1 MDYTNLWIN
10 REGKVSKVGIIG
22 ATKGYGYTLL
32 AQIPKVKNMEL
43 RVICSRHTDECMD
56 VLKEVGYTED
66 QIAVCPTEE
75 AIRQA
80 PADAILIVSDYKLVM
95 ECGITAMVECTGNT
109 AVSSDA
115 AITALKKG
123 INVYMVSKETD
134 SVCGPILNQIAAE
147 SGAVYA
153 LVNGD
158 QPRNLLD
165 LYSWAKLLGLEVIC
179 AGKSSEY
186 DFVWNR
192 ETADFTYTDG
202 STPVEN
208 LPQLMD
214 CWRYKGR
221 ETLDARRSL
230 LEKYLGVISA
240 DLCEMNL
247 VSNIT
252 GLAPACP
259 FLHYPI
265 AKISELADIFIPE
278 EDGGI
283 LTKTGV
289 VDVFYN
295 LRETDEASFCGGE
308 FIIVKCENEK
318 MWDILKGKGHVM
330 SRNGKYACIYY
341 PYHYMGLETPASILE
356 GDFLGVGCHPECRQV
371 TIMAGV
377 ADRDLPA
384 GTTLAVQGHHHSI
397 DGLTP
402 QLLEKKDAADAAP
415 FYLLNKAVL
424 LNDVKKGQPVTLKD
438 VDLSGLEAYN
448 LYLKGLEL

>member
-1 MDYTNLWIN
+1 
-10 REGKVSKVGIIG
+10 
-22 ATKGYGYTLL
+22 
-32 AQIPKVKNMEL
+32 ME
-43 RVICSRHTDECMD
+43 
-56 VLKEVGYTED
+56 
-66 QIAVCPTEE
+66 
-75 AIRQA
+75 
-80 PADAILIVSDYKLVM
+80 SD
-95 ECGITAMVECTGNT
+95 ITALVECTGNT
-109 AVSSDA
+109 AVSAEVSA
-115 AITALKKG
+115 EALKRG

-134 SVCGPILNQIAAE
+134 SVCGPILNRIAAE
-147 SGAVYA
+147 HSTVYS

-165 LYSWAKLLGLEVIC
+165 LYSWGKLLGLEIIAV
-179 AGKSSEY
+179 GKATEY
-186 DFVWNR
+186 DYVWNPD
-192 ETADFTYTDG
+192 TGAFTYLEG
-202 STPVEN
+202 EN
-208 LPQLMD
+208 PPSESIPQLKEF
-214 CWRYKGR
+214 WHYKGR
-221 ETLDARRSL
+221 ETLEGRRRL
-230 LEKYLGVISA
+230 LEKYMDVISA

-247 VSNIT
+247 VSNVT
-252 GLAPACP
+252 GYVPSAPRMN
-259 FLHYPI
+259 YPI

-402 QLLEKKDAADAAP
+402 QLLEKKDAADAASEGFWDAALYVATVAAGGRFLLP
-415 FYLLNKAVL
+415 TPTVAQRVNHIEVYCQQAVKLTCQGTGNMGGLASGQEWTAQAGRLYRLDYLPGVQAGGMWV
-424 LNDVKKGQPVTLKD
+424 V
-438 VDLSGLEAYN
+438 S
-448 LYLKGLEL
+448 

>member
-1 MDYTNLWIN
+1 M
-10 REGKVSKVGIIG
+10 
-22 ATKGYGYTLL
+22 
-32 AQIPKVKNMEL
+32 
-43 RVICSRHTDECMD
+43 
-56 VLKEVGYTED
+56 
-66 QIAVCPTEE
+66 
-75 AIRQA
+75 
-80 PADAILIVSDYKLVM
+80 
-95 ECGITAMVECTGNT
+95 
-109 AVSSDA
+109 
-115 AITALKKG
+115 
-123 INVYMVSKETD
+123 
-134 SVCGPILNQIAAE
+134 
-147 SGAVYA
+147 
-153 LVNGD
+153 
-158 QPRNLLD
+158 
-165 LYSWAKLLGLEVIC
+165 IC

-192 ETADFTYTDG
+192 GTADFTYTDG

-330 SRNGKYACIYY
+330 SQNGKYACIYY

>member
-80 PADAILIVSDYKLVM
+80 PADAVLIVSDYKLVM

-341 PYHYMGLETPASILE
+341 PYHYMGLETPTSILE

>member
-80 PADAILIVSDYKLVM
+80 PADAVLIVSDYKLVM

-147 SGAVYA
+147 NGAIYA

>member
-80 PADAILIVSDYKLVM
+80 PADAVLIVSDYKLVM

-147 SGAVYA
+147 NGAVYA

-259 FLHYPI
+259 YLHYPI
-265 AKISELADIFIPE
+265 AKTSELANIFIPV

-438 VDLSGLEAYN
+438 VDLSGLEAYK